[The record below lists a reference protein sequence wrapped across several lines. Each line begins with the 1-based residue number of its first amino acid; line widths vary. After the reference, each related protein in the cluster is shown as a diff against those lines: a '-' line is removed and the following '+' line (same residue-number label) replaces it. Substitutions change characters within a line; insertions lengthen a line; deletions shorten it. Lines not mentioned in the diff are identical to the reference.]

1 VNLPNIISLA
11 RLISVPM
18 VIWLIVAGHLA
29 VAFWVFV
36 AAGLSDAVDGAIAK
50 GFGMTSELGGY
61 LDPIADKALLGAVF
75 IALGWRGDV
84 PTWLVILVVS
94 RDLLLVGGTILMI
107 VLNQAVI
114 IAPIMISKIN
124 TACQIALAAVILGEH
139 GLGLG
144 LELDPMPGLLTLLVA
159 ATTVISGG
167 LYLYGWAGQQSGEG
181 GSR

>member
-1 VNLPNIISLA
+1 MNLPNIISLA

-107 VLNQAVI
+107 VLDQAVI

-139 GLGLG
+139 GLGL
-144 LELDPMPGLLTLLVA
+144 ELDPMPGLLTPLVA

-167 LYLYGWAGQQSGEG
+167 LYLHGWAGQQSGEG

>member
-18 VIWLIVAGHLA
+18 VVWLIVAGHLA

-94 RDLLLVGGTILMI
+94 RDFLLVGGTILMI
-107 VLNQAVI
+107 VLDQAVI

-139 GLGLG
+139 GLGL
-144 LELDPMPGLLTLLVA
+144 ELDPMPGLLTPLVA

-167 LYLYGWAGQQSGEG
+167 LYLYGWAGQQSGKG

>member
-1 VNLPNIISLA
+1 MNLPNIISLA

-139 GLGLG
+139 GLGL
-144 LELDPMPGLLTLLVA
+144 ELDPMPGLLTLLVA